1 MTAAGSIEV
10 DSDTDEVTIHEVT
23 IRDAEL
29 ASYLADHGPN
39 ERREIVDRAFRVGLM
54 TLQLADTSKDLE
66 YVKREFETMQTALE
80 NELTDVREDLDNRFG
95 NEGDLPELL
104 DDYFGEDGELREALT
119 DAFGEDGELT
129 DRLDEQLGED
139 GERLQAALDPDA
151 DGTPTNRLKSQLI
164 ERIDSLRDKLAEEA
178 GAQEERQLSPRKGE
192 DFEDTVAE
200 MLDDIVYR
208 TNDSVRHTGTEE
220 GDIGEK
226 VGDHVLTLGET
237 GQRIVI
243 ESKSEADYSEPKIRD
258 QLDRALENR
267 SADVAIFVSKCES
280 YLPNK
285 LGYFQEF
292 DKQRLS
298 VCLSEDDDDDLD
310 RGFLQ
315 IGLNWA
321 RMRAIEEH
329 VDTGTRLDSEAVQ
342 AQVEN
347 VRQRVEQVSEVKKK
361 CSSITDTAE
370 QIKSELDELRDDV
383 TDDLNQITAELSKE
397 RSD

>member
-1 MTAAGSIEV
+1 MTTAGSIKV
-10 DSDTDEVTIHEVT
+10 NTDADEVTIHEVT

-29 ASYLADHGPN
+29 ASYLADHEPD
-39 ERREIVDRAFRVGLM
+39 ERREVVDRAFRVGVM
-54 TLQLADTSKDLE
+54 ILQLADTSKDLE

-80 NELTDVREDLDNRFG
+80 NELTDVREELDNRFG
-95 NEGDLPELL
+95 DEGDLPELL
-104 DDYFGEDGELREALT
+104 DDYFGEDGELREALA

-151 DGTPTNRLKSQLI
+151 DGTPTNRLKLQLI
-164 ERIDSLRDKLAEEA
+164 ERIDSLRDKLVEEA

-192 DFEDTVAE
+192 DFENTVAE
-200 MLDDIVYR
+200 MLDDTVYR
-208 TNDSVRHTGTEE
+208 TNDSVRHTGTKE
-220 GDIGEK
+220 GDTGEK
-226 VGDHVLTLGET
+226 VGDHVITLGET

-243 ESKSEADYSEPKIRD
+243 ESKSEADYNEPKIRD
-258 QLDRALENR
+258 QLNRALENR
-267 SADVAIFVSKCES
+267 SADVAIFVSESES
-280 YLPNK
+280 YVPNK
-285 LGYFQEF
+285 VGYFQEF
-292 DKQRLS
+292 DKQRLA

-315 IGLNWA
+315 VGLNWA
-321 RMRAIEEH
+321 RMRAIEER
-329 VDTGTRLDSEAVQ
+329 VDTGTSLDPETVQ
-342 AQVEN
+342 ARVEN

-383 TDDLNQITAELSKE
+383 TDDLNQITAELSKD
-397 RSD
+397 RFD